1 MPNLPK
7 DTGVILTLVDRFQNQ
22 RLPRA
27 QAIKKKVDGGA
38 LLSDED
44 MSFLKLVL
52 DDAQYIKPFIARH
65 PEWQPLASRAISLY
79 KEIMDKALENE
90 NNNTRSR

>member
-1 MPNLPK
+1 M
-7 DTGVILTLVDRFQNQ
+7 LTVVERFQNQ

-27 QAIKKKVDGGA
+27 QAIKTKVDGGA

-44 MSFLKLVL
+44 MAFLKRVL
-52 DDAQYIKPFIARH
+52 EDAQYIKPYVDKH
-65 PEWQPLASRAISLY
+65 PEWQSLASRAMSLY

-90 NNNTRSR
+90 KASAGQP